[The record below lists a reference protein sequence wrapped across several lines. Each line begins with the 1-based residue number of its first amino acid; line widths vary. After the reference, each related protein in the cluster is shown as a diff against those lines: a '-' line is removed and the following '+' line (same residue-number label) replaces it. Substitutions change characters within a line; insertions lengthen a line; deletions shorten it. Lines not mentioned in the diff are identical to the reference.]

1 MVLTLIEHGDGEIA
15 ETSLEMLTLA
25 RDLAD
30 QVGEDIDAAMFG
42 GEDLA
47 AGLGEYGVDTAYV
60 CTGEL
65 AESYAPEGR
74 ADALGVLMDDLD
86 PAAVIGG
93 GTDTA
98 NEVLAHLSAKRDLAM
113 SANTIELDTD
123 GETCELTRHRWGG
136 SLLEH
141 ATMSGET
148 KVFSTPD
155 HELPI
160 EAVGDGE
167 ATVETVEPDVEASS
181 LEVKVERIEEADIEG
196 VPLPEARIVV
206 GGGRGVGGPD
216 DFDQLRE
223 LADLF
228 DGATVGATRI
238 AVDEGWV
245 PHDKQIGQTGQ
256 KIAPDLYIAAGISG
270 AVQHWVG
277 AKGSENVLAINTDPE
292 AAIMLK
298 GDYAIVGD
306 LHEVVP
312 ELTEA
317 IEAAK
322 E

>member
-30 QVGEDIDAAMFG
+30 QVGEEITAAMFG

-60 CTGEL
+60 CEGEL
-65 AESYAPEGR
+65 AETYAPEAR
-74 ADALGVLMDDLD
+74 ADALGILMDDLE
-86 PAAVIGG
+86 PSAVIGG

-113 SANTIELDTD
+113 SANTMELETD
-123 GETCELTRHRWGG
+123 GETCELTRQRWGG

-141 ATMSGET
+141 ATMEGET

-160 EAVGDGE
+160 EPVGDGE
-167 ATVETVEPDVEASS
+167 AAVETITPDIDEASF
-181 LEVKVERIEEADIEG
+181 EVAIDRVEEADIEG

-206 GGGRGVGGPD
+206 GGGRGVGGGE
-216 DFDQLRE
+216 DFDQLEE
-223 LADLF
+223 LADQF

-256 KIAPDLYIAAGISG
+256 KIAPDLYIAAGLSG

-292 AAIMLK
+292 AAIMYK

-306 LHEVVP
+306 LHDVVP
-312 ELTEA
+312 ALTEA

>member
-30 QVGEDIDAAMFG
+30 QVDEDITAAMFG

-47 AGLGEYGVDTAYV
+47 AGLGEYGVDTVFV
-60 CTGEL
+60 CEGDL
-65 AESYAPEGR
+65 AETYAPEAR
-74 ADALGVLMDDLD
+74 ADALGVLLDDLA
-86 PAAVIGG
+86 PSAVVGG
-93 GTDTA
+93 GSDTV

-113 SANTIELDTD
+113 SANTLEIETD
-123 GETCELTRHRWGG
+123 GDTCELTRQRWGG

-141 ATMSGET
+141 AVMEGET

-160 EAVGDGE
+160 EPVGDGE
-167 ATVETVEPDVEASS
+167 ATVETVEPDLEDGAF
-181 LEVKVERIEEADIEG
+181 EVKIERIEEADIEG
-196 VPLPEARIVV
+196 VPLPEARVVV
-206 GGGRGVGGPD
+206 GGGRGVGAGE
-216 DFDQLRE
+216 DFDQLE
-223 LADLF
+223 ALADKF

-245 PHDKQIGQTGQ
+245 PHDKQIGQTGE

-292 AAIMLK
+292 AAIMYK

-306 LHEVVP
+306 LHEIVP
-312 ELTEA
+312 ELTDA
-317 IEAAK
+317 IDAATD
-322 E
+322 

>member
-1 MVLTLIEHGDGEIA
+1 MVLTLIEHKEGEIL

-25 RDLAD
+25 RDLAE
-30 QVGEDIDAAMFG
+30 QVGEDVTAAMFG
-42 GEDLA
+42 GEALA

-65 AESYAPEGR
+65 AETYAPEAR
-74 ADALGVLMDDLD
+74 ADALGDLIDDLG
-86 PAAVIGG
+86 PSAVIGG

-98 NEVLAHLSAKRDLAM
+98 NEVLAHLSAKRDYAM
-113 SANTIELDTD
+113 AANTIEIETD

-141 ATMSGET
+141 ATMDGET

-160 EAVGDGE
+160 EAVGDAE
-167 ATVETVEPDVEASS
+167 AVVEMIEPDVDDSS
-181 LEVKVERIEEADIEG
+181 FEVKVDRTEEADVEG

-206 GGGRGVGGPD
+206 GGGRGVGGEEE
-216 DFDQLRE
+216 FGQIE
-223 LADLF
+223 ALADVF
-228 DGATVGATRI
+228 EGAAVGATRI
-238 AVDEGWV
+238 AVDEGWR
-245 PHDKQIGQTGQ
+245 PHDDQIGQTGQ
-256 KIAPDLYIAAGISG
+256 KISPDLYIAAGISG

-277 AKGSENVLAINTDPE
+277 AKGAENVLAINTDSE
-292 AAIMLK
+292 AAIMYK

-317 IEAAK
+317 ITAAK

>member
-30 QVGEDIDAAMFG
+30 QVDEDVSAAMFG
-42 GEDLA
+42 GEELA

-60 CTGEL
+60 CGGDL
-65 AESYAPEGR
+65 SESYAPEAR
-74 ADALGVLMDDLD
+74 ADALGILMDDLD
-86 PAAVIGG
+86 SAAVIGG

-113 SANTIELDTD
+113 AANTLEVDTD
-123 GETCELTRHRWGG
+123 GETCEITRQRWGG

-141 ATMSGET
+141 ATMEGET
-148 KVFSTPD
+148 KVFSAPD

-160 EAVGDGE
+160 EPVGDGE
-167 ATVETVEPDVEASS
+167 AAVETITPDVDEASF
-181 LEVKVERIEEADIEG
+181 EVAIDRVEEADIEG
-196 VPLPEARIVV
+196 VPLPEARIVI
-206 GGGRGVGGPD
+206 GGGRGVGGEE
-216 DFDQLRE
+216 DFEQLEE
-223 LADLF
+223 LADQF

-245 PHDKQIGQTGQ
+245 SHDAQIGQTGQ
-256 KIAPDLYIAAGISG
+256 KIAPDLYIAAGLSG

-292 AAIMLK
+292 AAIMYK

-312 ELTEA
+312 ELTDA
-317 IEAAK
+317 IEAATD
-322 E
+322 